1 MQVNSVGETSTQ
13 WREAFRT
20 AGHWFATTSRVA
32 PDQLDQP
39 ALGVWN
45 VRDLLGH
52 TSRALST
59 VSTYLATEA
68 AGGIGVESAVDYFRL
83 ALRQAA
89 PEEVAERGRTA
100 GAALGAEPAAAIAEL
115 LDEVT
120 ERLVHTPDDAPVTTP
135 FGVMALAEYLPTR
148 AFELTVHTCDLACA
162 LSEPL
167 NPPAPAAAS
176 ALRLAVALGTDKG
189 AAGDLLLGLTGR
201 RNVPAGFSVL

>member
-89 PEEVAERGRTA
+89 PEE
-100 GAALGAEPAAAIAEL
+100 
-115 LDEVT
+115 
-120 ERLVHTPDDAPVTTP
+120 
-135 FGVMALAEYLPTR
+135 
-148 AFELTVHTCDLACA
+148 LACA

>member
-135 FGVMALAEYLPTR
+135 FGVMALAEYLSTR
-148 AFELTVHTCDLACA
+148 AFELTVHTRPRLRAERA
-162 LSEPL
+162 AQ
-167 NPPAPAAAS
+167 PAGAGGGVGPAARRS
-176 ALRLAVALGTDKG
+176 PRHRQ
-189 AAGDLLLGLTGR
+189 GR
-201 RNVPAGFSVL
+201 RRRFAVGPDGPTQRPCRV